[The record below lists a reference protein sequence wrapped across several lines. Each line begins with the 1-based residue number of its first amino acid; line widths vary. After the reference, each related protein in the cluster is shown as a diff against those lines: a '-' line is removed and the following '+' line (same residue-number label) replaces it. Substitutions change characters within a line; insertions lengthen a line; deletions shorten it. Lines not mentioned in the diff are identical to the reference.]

1 MDKAEFSKRVLE
13 VEPTLYHVSKSI
25 LFNETDCEDAVQ
37 EAILKAYT
45 KQNSLKE
52 IKYFKTWLIR
62 IMINECYQFL
72 RTKKQ
77 EVSYDD
83 YMQEKPAE
91 DKQYSEL
98 YDAIQKVDLKHRMPI
113 ILYYIEGYSINEIAK
128 ILRIPT
134 GTVKSRLSKGRELI
148 KGLLEDEEKQDKSKR

>member
-1 MDKAEFSKRVLE
+1 MDKVTFSEKVLE
-13 VEPTLYHVSKSI
+13 AEQTLYHVSKSI
-25 LFNETDCEDAVQ
+25 LINEVDCEDVVQ

-45 KQNSLKE
+45 KRNSLIE
-52 IKYFKTWLIR
+52 VKYFKTWLTR
-62 IMINECYQFL
+62 ILINECYQFL

-98 YDAIQKVDLKHRMPI
+98 YDAIQKLDIKHRMPI
-113 ILYYIEGYSINEIAK
+113 ILCYIEGYSVNEIAK

-134 GTVKSRLSKGRELI
+134 GTVKSRLSKGRKQI
-148 KGLLEDEEKQDKSKR
+148 KQFLEDEVKYYETNI